1 MSLMGFVD
9 TLIGSESIMDDNKPL
24 VSILVSLY
32 NVERFLLKKRLRDL
46 REQSYEN
53 VEIILVDDGATD
65 NTPFI
70 ADELARED
78 CRIKVIHKENGGLGS
93 ARNAG
98 LDSARGDYL
107 YFCDVDD
114 DLHLNT
120 IERCVELMKL
130 HEVDMLIF
138 GFNVIYDSGEL
149 PPDTV
154 LFEDRQFQNND
165 ELKANAVSMVL
176 DIPPL
181 GNGFVWNKFYRR
193 DFLEKQHFRFGNY
206 KIQQDEVFNMQ
217 LYPYINRLYLSSD
230 VLYDYYVYE
239 SGNNRSRYI
248 PDRLELYFSI
258 FKTLEEIG
266 RKWGVRDTRFMQF
279 IDQKLYNS
287 INGVFWEY
295 DFSQECHFSYS
306 QRKKRFKDFF
316 SDSEVKQ
323 FLARKHRYNNFVGIK
338 SRFYYLTYRCRSYEL
353 LMIFKYLFKIGDK
366 YHLF

>member
-1 MSLMGFVD
+1 MKD
-9 TLIGSESIMDDNKPL
+9 HQPL
-24 VSILVSLY
+24 VSVIIALY
-32 NVERFLLKKRLRDL
+32 NVEIFLKRKYLYDVL
-46 REQSYEN
+46 NQSYQN
-53 VEIILVDDGATD
+53 LEIILVDDGSSD
-65 NTPFI
+65 NTSDI
-70 ADELARED
+70 VDDLAKRD
-78 CRIKVIHKENGGLGS
+78 SRVHVIHKTNSGVGS

-98 LDSARGDYL
+98 LDVANGEYVC
-107 YFCDVDD
+107 FCDVDD

-130 HEVDMLIF
+130 HEVEMLIF
-138 GFNVIYDSGEL
+138 GFNVIYDTGEL
-149 PPDTV
+149 PPETV
-154 LFEDRQFQNND
+154 SFEDRHFLNND

-193 DFLEKQHFRFGNY
+193 DFLEKHNFRFGDY
-206 KIQQDEVFNMQ
+206 KLQQDEVFNMQ
-217 LYPYINRLYLSSD
+217 LYPYVNRMCLSSE

-258 FKTLEEIG
+258 YKKLEEIG
-266 RKWGVRDTRFMQF
+266 IKWGVKDTRFMQF

-338 SRFYYLTYRCRSYEL
+338 SRLYYLTYRCRSYEL